1 MIDLPKANKEFIK
14 YVKEFD
20 DTNWKI
26 KGKQRHSIR
35 VENISKLIA
44 EDLKLNQEE
53 IDLAMLIG
61 LLHDIGRFEQEKQYH
76 TFNDLKSFDHG
87 DYGAELLKKLIRNF
101 ISIDKY
107 DKVIFEALR
116 NHNKLRID
124 ENLNEQERL
133 FAKLVRDADKLD
145 IMDETIN
152 LFYKETRDLVNES
165 DISEYTLNFVRN
177 HQPVIT
183 PKDVEISRLD
193 GVVRTI
199 AFVFDLNYNK
209 SFQILK
215 EQNYINRIIDKFDYK
230 NEHAKKCIEE
240 VRKIANEYVDEK
252 LKDS

>member
-1 MIDLPKANKEFIK
+1 MIDLPNANKEFIK

-20 DTNWKI
+20 VTNSRI

-87 DYGAELLKKLIRNF
+87 DYGAELLRKLIRNF
-101 ISIDKY
+101 IDIDKY
-107 DKVIFEALR
+107 DNIIFQSVR
-116 NHNKLRID
+116 NHNKLKID
-124 ENLNEQERL
+124 ENLNEQENF
-133 FAKLVRDADKLD
+133 FAKIVRDADKLD

-152 LFYKETRDLVNES
+152 LFYKETENLVNES

-177 HQPVIT
+177 HQTVET
-183 PKDVEISRLD
+183 PKNVEILYLD

-199 AFVFDLNYNK
+199 AFVFDLNYKK
-209 SFQILK
+209 SFEILK
-215 EQNYINRIIDKFDYK
+215 EQDYINRIIDRFDYQ
-230 NEHAKKCIEE
+230 NRHAKECIEE

-252 LKDS
+252 LKDL